1 MLTGIS
7 RGLEKEGARR
17 VREGL
22 GTQQALSKL
31 MKGVTSCFHTGLW

>member
-1 MLTGIS
+1 VLTGIS

-22 GTQQALSKL
+22 GTHACTCAGRRCPS
-31 MKGVTSCFHTGLW
+31 